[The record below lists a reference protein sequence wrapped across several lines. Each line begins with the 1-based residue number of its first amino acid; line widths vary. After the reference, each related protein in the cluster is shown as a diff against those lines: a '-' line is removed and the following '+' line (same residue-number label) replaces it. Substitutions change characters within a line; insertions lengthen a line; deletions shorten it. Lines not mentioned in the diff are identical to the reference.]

1 MKAPLKLLCSS
12 LLLGAACSQDNTS
25 LLEPANWNAISKTWS
40 GAAEV
45 NHYKLKQNRY
55 DEIREGEAV
64 LIFVR
69 EPFLKDRH
77 VKDEWGKGGYQVLK
91 VNFLREFQTGAYP
104 YRTMMSAFQPL
115 EENSA
120 GKALKTT
127 TSAQEWCGHVF
138 VQTNRRGGQLQ
149 TEVKSYFEKE
159 DGTTFQTDAT
169 TWLEDEIWAALRVDP
184 KGLPVGS
191 FQMIP
196 SHLHSYFYNHEPKA
210 AEVNGRWLAGK
221 KGKTLIY
228 EITYSKSGRTLAIE
242 IQKKIPYAIQ
252 SWVERS
258 GTQKLL
264 SEGKLIA
271 RESNFDYWNYG
282 GETKGKKLRQKL
294 KLRP

>member
-1 MKAPLKLLCSS
+1 MKTQLKLLCSF
-12 LLLGAACSQDNTS
+12 LLLGAACSQERTPA
-25 LLEPANWNAISKTWS
+25 LEPTNWDEVAKTWS
-40 GAAEV
+40 GSAEV
-45 NHYKLKQNRY
+45 SHYKLKQNRY
-55 DEIREGEAV
+55 GEIREGEAV

-77 VKDEWGKGGYQVLK
+77 VKDEWGKGDYQVLK
-91 VNFLREFQTGAYP
+91 VNFLREFFTGAYP

-115 EENSA
+115 EANSA

-138 VQTNRRGGQLQ
+138 VQTDRRGGKLQ

-159 DGTTFQTDAT
+159 DGTSFQEEAT
-169 TWLEDEIWAALRVDP
+169 TWLEDEVWAVLRVDP

-191 FQMIP
+191 FQMVP
-196 SHLHSYFYNHEPKA
+196 GHLHSYFYNYEPKA
-210 AEVNGRWLAGK
+210 TAANARWLVGK

-242 IQKKIPYAIQ
+242 IQKEIPYAIQ

-258 GTQKLL
+258 GTQELL
-264 SEGKLIA
+264 SEGQLIA
-271 RESNFDYWNYG
+271 RENNFDYWNYG
-282 GETKGKKLRQKL
+282 GEAKGKKLRKKL